1 MEPPI
6 SNQEAAVK
14 LKVYVIDLE
23 IPAHV
28 KRWTLRIGALVLVL
42 GGAAIAIAATPLHT
56 WATGDTLQAT
66 DLNGNF
72 TNLQAQINSGFVL
85 NGADLH
91 SGNTGNVGI
100 GTMTPSA
107 ALDVN
112 GAVIRKIAR
121 VHGNGPNDGTANG
134 AIATRLLQYTKT
146 QDATAVRIVWSD
158 NIRCY
163 GATVSCEWEIKIDGA
178 SCAMPGPLTYDVYS
192 DIGAT
197 GINVHRPH
205 SVVGTCFG
213 ISKGPHTIQVYVKA
227 PASMPTGGAAIGNAG
242 APFTGWNAAYWSI
255 EAEEVY

>member
-1 MEPPI
+1 M
-6 SNQEAAVK
+6 K

-23 IPAHV
+23 IPIRV
-28 KRWTLRIGALVLVL
+28 KRWALRSAALLLVL
-42 GGAAIAIAATPLHT
+42 GGAAIAVAAGPLHT

-72 TNLQAQINSGFVL
+72 TNLQGQINTGFVL
-85 NGADLH
+85 NGNDLH
-91 SGNTGNVGI
+91 NANPSGLVGI

-112 GAVIRKIAR
+112 GQVIRKIAR

-146 QDATAVRIVWSD
+146 QDATGLRMVWGD
-158 NIRCY
+158 NARCF
-163 GATVSCEWEIKIDGA
+163 GTTVSCEWEIKIDGA
-178 SCAMPGPLTYDVYS
+178 SCTMPGPLTYDIYN
-192 DIGAT
+192 DIGT
-197 GINVHRPH
+197 PTINVHRPH

-213 ISKGPHTIQVYVKA
+213 IAKGPHTIQVYVKA
-227 PASMPTGGAAIGNAG
+227 PASMPAGSAGIGNTG
-242 APFTGWNAAYWSI
+242 APFTGWNAAYWSL

>member
-1 MEPPI
+1 M
-6 SNQEAAVK
+6 K
-14 LKVYVIDLE
+14 LKVYVIDLQ

-28 KRWTLRIGALVLVL
+28 KRWTLRIGALLLVL

-72 TNLQAQINSGFVL
+72 ANLQAQINSGFVL

-91 SGNTGNVGI
+91 NGNTGNVGI

-134 AIATRLLQYTKT
+134 AIASEVRCNTRRRRTRL
-146 QDATAVRIVWSD
+146 AIRIVWGD
-158 NIRCY
+158 NIRCD
-163 GATVSCEWEIKIDGA
+163 GTTVSCEWEIKIDGA

-197 GINVHRPH
+197 RDQCASPP
-205 SVVGTCFG
+205 F
-213 ISKGPHTIQVYVKA
+213 
-227 PASMPTGGAAIGNAG
+227 PASGPASASPRVRTR
-242 APFTGWNAAYWSI
+242 FRST
-255 EAEEVY
+255 